1 MRTDVPHD
9 TSMETVSS
17 LTDLAALVK
26 RCSTLHI
33 RVSAGPAA
41 DHASPAID
49 PESGLEMPGIAAA
62 PLLAPEWWRR
72 PLEDWLARQ
81 LVHVEGSG
89 GPGVRPWLLTGTD
102 MGTGPDGEPLLGHVR
117 PVGWLADEVLEE
129 AASRYATRFGTS
141 VGAG

>member
-1 MRTDVPHD
+1 MRTDVPDD
-9 TSMETVSS
+9 TSMATVST
-17 LTDLAALVK
+17 LTELAALVK
-26 RCSTLHI
+26 RCSTLHV

-41 DHASPAID
+41 DHSGPAID
-49 PESGLEMPGIAAA
+49 PESGSELPGIAAA

-81 LVHVEGSG
+81 LTHVWHDGSG
-89 GPGVRPWLLTGTD
+89 SRPWLLTGTD

-117 PVGWLADEVLEE
+117 PMGWLADEVLDE
-129 AASRYATRFGTS
+129 ASSRYTSRFGAS